1 MYHIT
6 IAEYGQFLGITGN
19 RLVIKQNGSVVQE
32 YSLNRLKTI
41 QIAKNGVSFSS
52 DLILQCA
59 VRGIKVFIL
68 DFRGQAVACI
78 SGVQQHAVV
87 NTRKHQFNFIS
98 SRDVAQLC
106 SKFVY
111 GKCRNQRATLLYFGK
126 YQNQLNSNQGEIIRH
141 AAEQIKILSY
151 TVKRRE
157 WEEISDWRNQLL
169 GYEGQ
174 AAHCYWQAL
183 ILANLLPDSF
193 QGREKRNANDVVNQ
207 SLNYGYAIL
216 TSYVWHCLINAG
228 LEVYAGCLHTERAGK
243 PSLVL
248 DLMEEYRAWTV
259 DRVVIK
265 LRSQLEDL
273 SELTPVFKKKI
284 IKDIHETFNR
294 KYSYNNR
301 KLRLESI
308 LQRQIYHLSGS
319 FSGANTYRPYLFRW

>member
-1 MYHIT
+1 VNHIT
-6 IAEYGQFLGITGN
+6 IVEYGQFLGITSN
-19 RLVIKQNGSVVQE
+19 RLVIKQNGSIVHE
-32 YSLNRLKTI
+32 YSLNRLKSI

-68 DFRGQAVACI
+68 DFRGQAVACV

-98 SRDVAQLC
+98 SLDVARLC
-106 SKFVY
+106 SQFVY

-126 YQNQLNSNQGEIIRH
+126 YQTQLNLAQGKVIKH
-141 AAEQIKILSY
+141 AAEQIKLLSY
-151 TVKRRE
+151 TIKRRK
-157 WEEISDWRNQLL
+157 WEEASDWRNQLL

-183 ILANLLPDSF
+183 ILSNLLPDSF
-193 QGREKRNANDVVNQ
+193 QGREKRNASDVVNQ

-216 TSYVWHCLINAG
+216 TSYVWHCLVNAG
-228 LEVYAGCLHTERAGK
+228 LEVYAGCFHTERAGK

-273 SELTPVFKKKI
+273 SELTPAFKKKLV
-284 IKDIHETFNR
+284 KDIHETFYR

-308 LQRQIYHLSGS
+308 MQRQIYHLSGR
-319 FSGANTYRPYLFRW
+319 FSGTNTYRPYLFRW